1 MRSNSVR
8 TSTDAIYMNVC
19 DDITGATT
27 SVFPVQC
34 TWTWHTIIKRH
45 SNRLPIFIG
54 RSDIELELTIESIHI
69 EYNSFEDKT
78 RWTEIVTHP
87 LIIITKM
94 TLSSKYLNSFSFR
107 LCRFDGFFFLWKLKQ
122 YPGIKNNL
130 LMLIG
135 RR

>member
-8 TSTDAIYMNVC
+8 TSTDAIYMSVCEFVC

-45 SNRLPIFIG
+45 SNRLPIIIG
-54 RSDIELELTIESIHI
+54 RSDIELELTIELIHI
-69 EYNSFEDKT
+69 EYNLLEDKT

-107 LCRFDGFFFLWKLKQ
+107 LYRFDGFFFMKAQTISWNQ
-122 YPGIKNNL
+122 E
-130 LMLIG
+130 
-135 RR
+135 